1 MILDG
6 RVSVDGRVVR
16 DPARLVVPERIRV
29 AIDGEPQ
36 TRPTRITIALHKP
49 RGVVTTR
56 RDPEGRKTVY
66 DLITGLDAHVV
77 PVGRLDFATSGLILL
92 TNDTR
97 LADWLTNP
105 DNNVP
110 RVYLVTVRGRVTSE
124 GIARL
129 VDGVQSG
136 KDRLRARAATIR
148 KVSNRESLLIIELVE
163 GRNREI
169 RRMMSAIDHDVMRL
183 RRVQFGAVTIAGL
196 APGEWRVLTAAEL
209 QRAFPGAPLSR

>member
-1 MILDG
+1 
-6 RVSVDGRVVR
+6 
-16 DPARLVVPERIRV
+16 
-29 AIDGEPQ
+29 
-36 TRPTRITIALHKP
+36 
-49 RGVVTTR
+49 
-56 RDPEGRKTVY
+56 
-66 DLITGLDAHVV
+66 
-77 PVGRLDFATSGLILL
+77 
-92 TNDTR
+92 
-97 LADWLTNP
+97 
-105 DNNVP
+105 VP